1 MIQYDHSKTQ
11 PTCSFFQTSTIS
23 FVDFL
28 LFHPF
33 PGSNSLPLICNCV
46 LIWLHAT
53 PSRSSSNS
61 IWLGATAYCTWKVE
75 NIKFFGHLKLTLFKA
90 KLTTMLE
97 TSIDRLNKSHAV
109 QINEPNNLQCLI
121 NTQHNCWSLDLELAY
136 HVRQNLH
143 VYWRCSILPSC
154 CQGAQ
159 RSIDRVQ
166 TWYQQPKGSTNMVW
180 LRCVPMWP
188 GLPKNIPRLYH
199 AYDCIWV

>member
-1 MIQYDHSKTQ
+1 MHKILQDLTPCSNLNMIQYDHSKTQ
-11 PTCSFFQTSTIS
+11 RTCSFFQTFTIS

-33 PGSNSLPLICNCV
+33 PGSNSQPLICNCV

-61 IWLGATAYCTWKVE
+61 IWLGATACCTWNVE
-75 NIKFFGHLKLTLFKA
+75 HINLFGHLKLTLFKA

-121 NTQHNCWSLDLELAY
+121 NTQHNCWSLDVELAY
-136 HVRQNLH
+136 HVITKTCLLEMFNTTILLSG
-143 VYWRCSILPSC
+143 CSAKYRP
-154 CQGAQ
+154 
-159 RSIDRVQ
+159 R
-166 TWYQQPKGSTNMVW
+166 PNMV
-180 LRCVPMWP
+180 P
-188 GLPKNIPRLYH
+188 
-199 AYDCIWV
+199 AA